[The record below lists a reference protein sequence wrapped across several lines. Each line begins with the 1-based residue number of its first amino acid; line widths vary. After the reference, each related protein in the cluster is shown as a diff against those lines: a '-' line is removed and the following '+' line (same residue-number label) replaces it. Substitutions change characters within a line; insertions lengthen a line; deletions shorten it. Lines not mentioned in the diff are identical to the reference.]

1 MCGFVGFVGRYNED
15 DLKNA
20 TLSIAHRGPD
30 SHGSFISDDKF
41 CGLGFRRLAIQDLSS
56 SGNQPM
62 KDDSGDTVMVFNGEI
77 YNVHE
82 LRNQLVKNG
91 YFFEGSSDTEVV
103 LKSYLHF
110 GDKFVDKLN
119 GIFAIAIYLGKQKK
133 ILLYRDKFGV
143 KPLYVFQSDQGIV
156 FGSEPKSFLPLT
168 GPFKVN
174 TNSIPKYSSFLW
186 CPDKEKIAENL
197 SLMEPGEMIEI
208 SAEGEL
214 SSNIWFDSRKLF
226 NAKKFTDKSP
236 HLFNETKQKLRQAV
250 HRQMISDVPLGAFL
264 SGGLDS
270 TSVVAFAKELNPNIE
285 CFTINQVGGVDQGE
299 TDDLYYAKIAADH
312 LNVNLNI
319 LDISEH
325 DLIDN
330 IETMIW
336 MLDEPLADP
345 AALNVYFISQF
356 ARKKG
361 IKVLLSGA
369 GGDDIFTGYRRHFAL
384 NLFQRLY
391 VHKFIPKIIAKSLYE
406 NISPATPFGRRMQ
419 KLLNPL
425 SKPNNEL
432 LSNFYSWTSKETI
445 NSLLISEQDLNDQI
459 FNSFNSFIEPLV
471 KKELIDQ
478 SLALELRYFLS
489 DHNLIYTDKMSMA
502 AGVEVRVPFLDEDL
516 VKFALRV
523 PNNLKHSLF
532 HGKWVLKKSM
542 EGILPK
548 DIIFRPKAGFTNPL
562 RRWVK
567 FDLEPLFNKYLS
579 KEFMDEVNIF
589 NFEATQNLIHEN
601 KKGNI
606 DASYTIFS
614 ILCIHIWIKKFC

>member
-1 MCGFVGFVGRYNED
+1 MCGFVGFVGNFCEED
-15 DLKNA
+15 LDKA

-30 SHGSFISDDKF
+30 SQGTFISDDRF
-41 CGLGFRRLAIQDLSS
+41 FGFGFRRLAIQDLSS
-56 SGNQPM
+56 LGNQPM
-62 KDDSGDTVMVFNGEI
+62 KDSSEEIVIVFNGEI

-82 LRNQLVKNG
+82 LRNQLIEKG
-91 YFFEGSSDTEVV
+91 YVFDGSSDTEVV

-119 GIFAIAIYLGKQKK
+119 GIFAVAIYSERQKK
-133 ILLYRDKFGV
+133 VLLYRDKFGV
-143 KPLYVFQSDQGIV
+143 KPLYIFQSDKGIV
-156 FGSEPKSFLPLT
+156 FGSEPKSFISLM
-168 GPFKVN
+168 GPFTVN
-174 TNSIPKYSSFLW
+174 KNSIPNYSSFLW
-186 CPDKEKIAENL
+186 CPDRKKIAENL
-197 SLMEPGEMIEI
+197 LLMEPGEMIEI
-208 SAEGEL
+208 SANGKI

-226 NAKKFTDKSP
+226 NQRKTKEKNSN
-236 HLFNETKQKLRQAV
+236 LFNKTKQKLRQAV

-285 CFTINQVGGVDQGE
+285 CFTINQLGGVDEGE
-299 TDDLYYAKIAADH
+299 TNDLHYAKIAADH

-319 LDISEH
+319 LDISNH

-384 NLFQRLY
+384 NLFQRF
-391 VHKFIPKIIAKSLYE
+391 HIQKFIPKIIAKSLHRH
-406 NISPATPFGRRMQ
+406 ISPATPFGRRMQ

-425 SKPNNEL
+425 SQSRNDL
-432 LSNFYSWTSKETI
+432 LSNFYSWTSRETLDG
-445 NSLLISEQDLNDQI
+445 LLISKQDFNHKI
-459 FNSFNSFIEPLV
+459 FNSFNSYLEPLA

-478 SLALELRYFLS
+478 SLALELRYFLG

-516 VKFALRV
+516 VKFALNV

-562 RRWVK
+562 RRWIK
-567 FDLEPLFNKYLS
+567 FDLEPLYENYLS
-579 KEFMDEVNIF
+579 KDFMDEVNIF
-589 NFEATQNLIHEN
+589 NYEATQNLLKEN
-601 KKGNI
+601 KRGNI